1 MTNIAEN
8 LKFIRQSK
16 GFTQKDL
23 ALLTS
28 MSNDYISKIEKG
40 IATNIGI
47 NKLSNLASA
56 LGVRIVDLIN
66 SPQDPITTENLPLDR
81 ITQRFFL
88 QWNCLEKNRKDLII
102 KILQAIPDRKIFKFF
117 KLFLSL
123 NFKCQKH
130 DHGFVKFK
138 NND

>member
-23 ALLTS
+23 ARLTS
-28 MSNDYISKIEKG
+28 ISDAYIRKIEKG
-40 IATNIGI
+40 KVSNVGI
-47 NKLSNLASA
+47 NKLSDLASA
-56 LGVRIVDLIN
+56 LGVHIVDLVDN
-66 SPQDPITTENLPLDR
+66 TQGSVGTKNLPFDG
-81 ITQRFFL
+81 ITQRFLL
-88 QWNCLEKNRKDLII
+88 QWNCLEKNRKNLII

-123 NFKCQKH
+123 NFKCQK
-130 DHGFVKFK
+130 KTK
-138 NND
+138 NRYDNLIF